1 MINEHDSEWLGYPIK
16 AYSPEDGTPDYKNT
30 IYRIAVDW
38 DSKAT
43 LADLVTS
50 FLADPASSEVPAI
63 SVGTFGESDSD
74 PIPVVEALAAAHSR
88 LPNLRGLFIGDII
101 GEENEISWIQ
111 QADLSPLFK
120 AFPLLT
126 HFRTRGGNGLSL
138 GRIDHQ
144 NLKSLIVEAG
154 GLPRNVVQEIL
165 SSNLPSLE
173 HLEIWTGTDNY
184 GWDGTIKDFEP
195 LFATPIFP
203 QLKYLGLRNSEIA
216 DELAVAL
223 AGNSA
228 FPVLETLDFSLGTL
242 TDVGAEHLLS
252 SPVVKQLK
260 HLDLHYH
267 FLSQE
272 MMDLFAKTFP
282 SARLD
287 DRQESEED
295 GGEAYRYVAVSE

>member
-38 DSKAT
+38 DSKST
-43 LADLVTS
+43 LAELLAT
-50 FLADPASSEVPAI
+50 FLGRTASSEIPAI
-63 SVGTFGESDSD
+63 SIGTFGESDTD
-74 PIPVVEALAAAHSR
+74 PMPVVEALVAASSR

-111 QADLSPLFK
+111 QGDLSPLFG

-126 HFRTRGGNGLSL
+126 HFRARGGNGLSI
-138 GRIDHQ
+138 GPIQHQ

-154 GLPRNVVQEIL
+154 GLPRTVVQEIL
-165 SSNLPSLE
+165 SSKLPSLE

-184 GWDGTIKDFEP
+184 GWDGTVKDFEP
-195 LFATPIFP
+195 LFASQLFP

-216 DELAVAL
+216 DELAIAL
-223 AGNSA
+223 AQSTA
-228 FPVLETLDFSLGTL
+228 FPGLETLDFSMGTL

-267 FLSQE
+267 FLSEE
-272 MMDLFAKTFP
+272 MTDLFAKTFP

-287 DRQESEED
+287 DRQEGDADGEEV
-295 GGEAYRYVAVSE
+295 YRYVAVSE